1 MLLTEVEPVGGLLAQ
16 AASTQDLI
24 TWAIII
30 ILVCGGAVFNW
41 IKKQIEESNRRSG
54 KGGGSAGRGPRGGA
68 AGREGGG
75 ERGGRPS
82 LDEVTA
88 RRREQL
94 RELSRQRERGTGAS
108 VGAGGAG
115 GTERAGV
122 GQEEPSNLTMAERI
136 ARARA
141 KQQYEQRRGGSG
153 AGGASEGRPEG
164 QRPAARAPQRPEPA
178 ADDAASAERDRLLRQ
193 ADEAREQ
200 ELAAARARQRVAD
213 LERQRE
219 AARRRTPQ
227 PAQGQRG
234 NASRPRPGAG
244 QPRPTPRPQPQP
256 QRPQPQRPQPPRA
269 RSPRPI
275 PTPVADRR
283 VTEPVEP
290 TQAEVGV
297 TEVGLAGAGTV
308 RQRSSGK
315 SLVDFNKLSRS
326 DLRRIIILKEVFDKP
341 IALREQGGQSGPG
354 GKAG

>member
-1 MLLTEVEPVGGLLAQ
+1 MPVLEVHLAGGLLAQ
-16 AASTQDLI
+16 AASTQDII

-54 KGGGSAGRGPRGGA
+54 KGGGSGDRDVQGGATGRGGS
-68 AGREGGG
+68 G

-94 RELSRQRERGTGAS
+94 RELSRQREADGGRAA
-108 VGAGGAG
+108 GAGGAA
-115 GTERAGV
+115 RAGV
-122 GQEEPSNLTMAERI
+122 GQDEPSNLTMAERI

-141 KQQYEQRRGGSG
+141 KQQYEQRRGG
-153 AGGASEGRPEG
+153 GGGGGTSEG
-164 QRPAARAPQRPEPA
+164 QRPAARTPQRPEPA

-219 AARRRTPQ
+219 AARQRVRQ

-234 NASRPRPGAG
+234 NAPRPRPGVG
-244 QPRPTPRPQPQP
+244 QPRPAPRPQPQA
-256 QRPQPQRPQPPRA
+256 QRPQPPRA

-283 VTEPVEP
+283 VTEPVAP
-290 TQAEVGV
+290 TQAEVGA

-308 RQRSSGK
+308 RQRSTGK
-315 SLVDFNKLSRS
+315 SLIDFKKLSRS

-354 GKAG
+354 GKTG